1 MSQFY
6 ELFILLEKI
15 SCTYLLVSMFSI
27 DVKTQTEPLFFSLI
41 NSLKNYTNQL
51 TSQVSTYIVEN
62 KESRAKLVLPNLSG
76 KIEISAKIQIQEAK
90 CYFIFM
96 K

>member
-1 MSQFY
+1 MPQFY
-6 ELFILLEKI
+6 ELFILLEKN
-15 SCTYLLVSMFSI
+15 SCTYLLVSMSSI
-27 DVKTQTEPLFFSLI
+27 DVKTQTEALFFSLT

-76 KIEISAKIQIQEAK
+76 KNGDK
-90 CYFIFM
+90 CQNSNSRN
-96 K
+96 

>member
-15 SCTYLLVSMFSI
+15 SCTYLFVSMFSI

-62 KESRAKLVLPNLSG
+62 KENRVK
-76 KIEISAKIQIQEAK
+76 
-90 CYFIFM
+90 
-96 K
+96 

>member
-1 MSQFY
+1 MPQFY

-15 SCTYLLVSMFSI
+15 TCTYLLVSMFSI

-62 KESRAKLVLPNLSG
+62 KESRAKLVLPNLSR
-76 KIEISAKIQIQEAK
+76 EI
-90 CYFIFM
+90 
-96 K
+96 